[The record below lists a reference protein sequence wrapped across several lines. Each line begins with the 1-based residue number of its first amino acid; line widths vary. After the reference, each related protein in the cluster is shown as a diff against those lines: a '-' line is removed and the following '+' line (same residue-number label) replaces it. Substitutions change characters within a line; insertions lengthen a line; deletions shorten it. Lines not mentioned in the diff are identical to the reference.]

1 MMRIKL
7 IISIIIFLTFSRQ
20 LVLAQGNP
28 SQFRFKNLLKKEAY
42 DNRKQEERIKQL
54 EESGDELKLI
64 TALEEYVRE
73 FNLANLNRNTEFVW
87 KLAQL
92 YEKAYRLNDALH
104 LYRILLRNGSSE
116 LDSIRLFYN
125 NANRYQSTKYVPIK
139 YYYDLLEQ
147 RKRIDTLRPPVGV
160 FTSMGDNINSN
171 LEDYAPTIDIEQ
183 NTLVF
188 TSKRNLTYQGAN
200 EDLFYSLKDDDGN
213 WRKSQPFSTM
223 NSAYN
228 EGSPYIS
235 PDGKTLIFTRCKSP
249 DGYGNCD
256 LYISKLDKN
265 HLWSKPE
272 NLGKNINGPDWDS
285 HPTLSHSG
293 DTLFFAS
300 NRPGGFGE
308 TDLYFSAKDKNGRW
322 QPAVN
327 IGPTL
332 NSNRSELSPFYHP
345 FYPILYFSSNG
356 QDVNF
361 GNFDIFKSTNSGGDW
376 SDPYNI
382 GPLINGPGNEYYFAI
397 DAESKN
403 LYYARS
409 LDNDN
414 KNLDL
419 YSYPLPMEGQP
430 LATTSFSGRLTDS
443 LTDKSFKGIV
453 SIIDLETGIEVAP
466 RFMRTDGSFDF
477 SLINDKKYLLVI
489 QGEDF
494 FRIEKQFELHGDTVF
509 NLQTNSLAL
518 MKLQFKSV
526 EFANN
531 SDKIRPQMEEDLNKL
546 VSFLIDNPSM
556 GIRISGHTDSRGLAE
571 KNMQLSEQRALSI
584 KNYLIE
590 RGNIE
595 AERIEAK
602 GYGSSR
608 PIVKEEK
615 TDADRELNRRVEF
628 EFIRL
633 EEVKSI
639 YEQDSEGR

>member
-1 MMRIKL
+1 MRFKQATAILFFLFTCLPSIKG
-7 IISIIIFLTFSRQ
+7 Q
-20 LVLAQGNP
+20 NNP
-28 SQFRFKNLLKKEAY
+28 SSFRFKNLLNKEAY
-42 DNRKQEERIKQL
+42 GNRKLEEKIRQL
-54 EESGDELKLI
+54 EVSGDELKLI
-64 TALEEYVRE
+64 TALEEYVSE
-73 FNLANLNRNTEFVW
+73 FNLANLNRNTDYVW

-92 YEKAYRLNDALH
+92 YEKAYRLSDALR
-104 LYRILLRNGSSE
+104 LYRILLRSGNSE
-116 LDSIRLFYN
+116 LDSVRLFYN
-125 NANRYQSTKYVPIK
+125 NANRYQSTRFVPIK

-147 RKRIDTLRPPVGV
+147 RKKIDTLRPPVGV
-160 FTSMGDNINSN
+160 FTSMGDNINSD

-183 NTLVF
+183 STLVF
-188 TSKRNLTYQGAN
+188 TSKRHVTYQGAN

-235 PDGKTLIFTRCKSP
+235 PDSKTLIFSRCKSP

-308 TDLYFSAKDKNGRW
+308 TDLYYSVKDKNGRW
-322 QPAVN
+322 QAAEN
-327 IGPTL
+327 IGPTI

-345 FYPILYFSSNG
+345 YYPILYFSSNG

-361 GNFDIFKSTNSGGDW
+361 GNYDIFKSTNSGGDW

-443 LTDKSFKGIV
+443 LTDKAFKGIV

-466 RFMRTDGSFDF
+466 RFMRSDGSFDF

-494 FRIEKQFELHGDTVF
+494 FRVERQFELNGDTTF

-518 MKLQFKSV
+518 MKLQFKSI

-571 KNMQLSEQRALSI
+571 NNMLLSEKRASSI
-584 KNYLIE
+584 KKYLIE
-590 RGNIE
+590 TGQIDEN
-595 AERIEAK
+595 RIEAK
-602 GYGSSR
+602 GFGSTK
-608 PIVKEEK
+608 PIIKEEK

-628 EFIRL
+628 EFIRI
-633 EEVKSI
+633 EQVKSI
-639 YEQDSEGR
+639 YDQDSEGR

>member
-1 MMRIKL
+1 MMRFKL
-7 IISIIIFLTFSRQ
+7 IVTIIIFLTFLGSEA
-20 LVLAQGNP
+20 LAQGNP
-28 SQFRFKNLLKKEAY
+28 SQFRFKNLLKKDAY
-42 DNRKQEERIKQL
+42 DNRKQEERIRQL

-73 FNLANLNRNTEFVW
+73 FNLANLNRNTDYVW

-160 FTSMGDNINSN
+160 FTSMGENINSD

-183 NTLVF
+183 NTMVF
-188 TSKRNLTYQGAN
+188 TSKRHMTYQGAN

-235 PDGKTLIFTRCKSP
+235 PDGKTLIFSRCKSP
-249 DGYGNCD
+249 DGFGNCD

-308 TDLYFSAKDKNGRW
+308 TDLYYSVKDKNGRW
-322 QPAVN
+322 QAAQN
-327 IGPTL
+327 LGPTL

-430 LATTSFSGRLTDS
+430 LANTSFSGKLTDS
-443 LTDKSFKGIV
+443 LTDKAFKGIV

-466 RFMRTDGSFDF
+466 RFMRSDGSFDF

-494 FRIEKQFELHGDTVF
+494 FRVEKQFELHGDTVF

-526 EFANN
+526 EFDNN

-584 KNYLIE
+584 KKYLIE

-602 GYGSSR
+602 GYGSSK

>member
-1 MMRIKL
+1 MRLKL
-7 IISIIIFLTFSRQ
+7 ILRISFFLLFLCRFAS
-20 LVLAQGNP
+20 AQNSP
-28 SQFRFKNLLKKEAY
+28 PKFQFKNLLKKEAY
-42 DNRKQEERIKQL
+42 NNKKQSERIRQL

-64 TALEEYVRE
+64 TALEEYVQE
-73 FNLANLNRNTEFVW
+73 FNLANLNRNTDYVW

-92 YEKAYRLNDALH
+92 YEKAYRLSDALH
-104 LYRILLRNGSSE
+104 LYRILLRNGSGE

-125 NANRYQSTKYVPIK
+125 NANRYQSAKYVPIK

-160 FTSMGDNINSN
+160 FTSMGDNINSD

-188 TSKRNLTYQGAN
+188 TSKRHMTFQGAN

-223 NSAYN
+223 NSVYN

-235 PDGKTLIFTRCKSP
+235 PDGKTLLFSRCKSP
-249 DGYGNCD
+249 DGFGNCD
-256 LYISKLDKN
+256 LYISKLDPN

-308 TDLYFSAKDKNGRW
+308 TDLYFSVKDKKGRW
-322 QPAVN
+322 QPAEN

-332 NSNRSELSPFYHP
+332 NSSRSELSPFYHP

-361 GNFDIFKSTNSGGDW
+361 GNFDIFKSTNSGGNW

-397 DAESKN
+397 DAASKN

-430 LATTSFSGRLTDS
+430 LATTTFSGKLSDS
-443 LTDKSFKGIV
+443 LTDKAFKGIV
-453 SIIDLETGIEVAP
+453 SIVDLETGIEVAP
-466 RFMRTDGSFDF
+466 RFMRSDGSFDF
-477 SLINDKKYLLVI
+477 SLINDKKYLLVL

-494 FRIEKQFELHGDTVF
+494 FRIERQFELRGDTVF
-509 NLQTNSLAL
+509 NLQTNSLAM

-526 EFANN
+526 EFDNN

-571 KNMQLSEQRALSI
+571 NNMLLSEKRANSI
-584 KNYLIE
+584 KRYLIE
-590 RGNIE
+590 TGQIDEN
-595 AERIEAK
+595 RIEAK
-602 GYGSSR
+602 GFGSTK

-633 EEVKSI
+633 EQVKSI
-639 YEQDSEGR
+639 YDQDSEGR